1 MIMII
6 EDIDLKITRGMVTV
20 EELQDVLNG
29 DVVNNSTAKY
39 VQELI
44 QSGVIGKDQVSNL
57 ISKHIAMQENETAR
71 LIQMTG
77 DY

>member
-1 MIMII
+1 MII

-44 QSGVIGKDQVSNL
+44 QSGVIGKDQVRNL
-57 ISKHIAMQENETAR
+57 INRHIELQENEITR
-71 LIQMTG
+71 QIREQR
-77 DY
+77 

>member
-1 MIMII
+1 MII

-57 ISKHIAMQENETAR
+57 ISKHVAMQENETAR
-71 LIQMTG
+71 LIKITG

>member
-6 EDIDLKITRGMVTV
+6 EDIDLKITRGMVTI

-71 LIQMTG
+71 LIKITG